1 MSAGG
6 DIKKYHFVRALIVV
20 PQGEFD
26 WITHIP
32 ELSRLSSTKLNS
44 SGDFSIMHIQ
54 AWNNS
59 SCQHAIEICET
70 GEVS

>member
-20 PQGEFD
+20 PQGEFN

-32 ELSRLSSTKLNS
+32 ELPRFSSTKLNS

-54 AWNNS
+54 AWNDS
-59 SCQHAIEICET
+59 SCQHVIEICET
-70 GEVS
+70 DEVS

>member
-20 PQGEFD
+20 PQGEFN

-32 ELSRLSSTKLNS
+32 ELPGFSSTKLNS
-44 SGDFSIMHIQ
+44 SGDFSIMHI
-54 AWNNS
+54 
-59 SCQHAIEICET
+59 
-70 GEVS
+70 